1 MPGINASLLCAVIAL
16 VASSLPPSDSAP
28 TGILVLRNTRWDRVQ
43 VDVRVGASQ
52 DCEQNSAQG
61 ARVLKRDESWAVVS
75 PEIVCWRRE
84 ASPGAAPL
92 VWTVWQARLV
102 PSTGVDDVAL

>member
-1 MPGINASLLCAVIAL
+1 MAGINASPLCAVIAL
-16 VASSLPPSDSAP
+16 IASSLPPSDSGP

-43 VDVRVGASQ
+43 VDVRVGSSP

-75 PEIVCWRRE
+75 PDIVCWRRE
-84 ASPGAAPL
+84 AQPGAEPL
-92 VWTVWQARLV
+92 AWTLWQARRV

>member
-16 VASSLPPSDSAP
+16 VTSSVPPSASAP
-28 TGILVLRNTRWDRVQ
+28 TGILVLHNTRWDRVQ

-75 PEIVCWRRE
+75 SEIVCWRRE
-84 ASPGAAPL
+84 AQPGAEPL
-92 VWTVWQARLV
+92 AWTPWQARRG
-102 PSTGVDDVAL
+102 PSMGVDDVAL